1 MEIHS
6 IGLKKE
12 YFVDLYIQ
20 ETGKNKICFTNIDG
34 SSKILA
40 FDFME
45 ADKKKEAEVVTKG
58 KKIDIFEFFKFVT
71 FLKFL

>member
-1 MEIHS
+1 M
-6 IGLKKE
+6 KKE

-20 ETGKNKICFTNIDG
+20 ETGKNKICFLNVDG

-45 ADKKKEAEVVTKG
+45 ADKKKEAKVVTKG
-58 KKIDIFEFFKFVT
+58 KKIEIFEFFDFV
-71 FLKFL
+71 FVLKFS